1 MMNLKVVCAFCC
13 CFVQHLFYSTLL
25 HSELSSTEQSFTCN
39 YRRQPDWNPSLEST
53 TFQIPPTMLRSSC
66 APKTPYNLK
75 IGFYWQGILTVSQ
88 CKNWLLHCGKKMRC
102 VYVFTLIINFT
113 FLAIYF
119 HMVAYQTSGFWFKI
133 PAQMIFETCKQVFL
147 VCI

>member
-1 MMNLKVVCAFCC
+1 MMSLFLAKRFFARCSWDTCFNLLQGQRSSGQQMMNLKVVCAFCC
-13 CFVQHLFYSTLL
+13 CFVQHLFYSALL

-53 TFQIPPTMLRSSC
+53 TFQIPPTLLRSSC

-88 CKNWLLHCGKKMRC
+88 CKNWLLHCDKNC
-102 VYVFTLIINFT
+102 DVFMNL
-113 FLAIYF
+113 
-119 HMVAYQTSGFWFKI
+119 H
-133 PAQMIFETCKQVFL
+133 
-147 VCI
+147 

>member
-1 MMNLKVVCAFCC
+1 MSLFLLQQFFARCSWDTCFNLLQGQKSSGQQMMNLKVVCAFCC
-13 CFVQHLFYSTLL
+13 CFVQHLFYSALL

-75 IGFYWQGILTVSQ
+75 IGFYWQGILLSHDVKTGFCFMIKIVM
-88 CKNWLLHCGKKMRC
+88 CLC
-102 VYVFTLIINFT
+102 
-113 FLAIYF
+113 IYI
-119 HMVAYQTSGFWFKI
+119 H
-133 PAQMIFETCKQVFL
+133 
-147 VCI
+147 